1 MSDDAELFATTYR
14 DPDEGETITLPSDAT
29 TTVERVGDVEIG
41 LPTLAVE
48 VVGTGERAQ
57 YVVLRDDADGDV
69 SVPDGSNILGVDGW
83 TDSVYFAVPTE
94 VYDHD

>member
-14 DPDEGETITLPSDAT
+14 DPDEGDVIELPDGAT
-29 TTVERVGDVEIG
+29 TAVERVGDVEIG

-57 YVVLRDDADGDV
+57 YVILRNDADGDV
-69 SVPDGSNILGVDGW
+69 CIPDGSNVLGVDGW

-94 VYDHD
+94 VYE